1 MFSSQLLLI
10 SDFLFLLHFSLYL
23 FLAPTNI
30 WHQYELTD
38 TLKRSVWRVTVTKD
52 VTFLQLVLNT
62 FWFWSLPSTADVI
75 WGYFTDISQYIHFNP
90 QCCCPSGRRKSS
102 HNQILT
108 ELKQWP
114 QSKTLWHFI
123 MQSCEKESVL
133 RTLHRKP
140 FLLSLHTYSAEQ
152 IYKTTCHCINWRM
165 QFRSK

>member
-62 FWFWSLPSTADVI
+62 FWFWSLPSTSDVI
-75 WGYFTDISQYIHFNP
+75 WGFFTDISQYIHFNP
-90 QCCCPSGRRKSS
+90 QCCCPLGRRKSL
-102 HNQILT
+102 HNLILT

-114 QSKTLWHFI
+114 QFKTLWHFI
-123 MQSCEKESVL
+123 MQSCENESVL
-133 RTLHRKP
+133 L
-140 FLLSLHTYSAEQ
+140 FY
-152 IYKTTCHCINWRM
+152 CHCIHTVLNE
-165 QFRSK
+165 FISPPVIV